1 MQETVRK
8 KVGRPFVKG
17 IGGNPRGRPKLTA
30 EELDLIQACR
40 KLTPQALERIR
51 GLMDDADK
59 DSVKFNAAA
68 YIIDR
73 GWGKAPNVVEINA
86 TVTQLS
92 HEERLARIAELQA
105 KLTK

>member
-1 MQETVRK
+1 M
-8 KVGRPFVKG
+8 VGLLSRG
-17 IGGNPRGRPKLTA
+17 IGGNPRRPKLTA
-30 EELDLIQACR
+30 EERDLIEACR

-59 DSVKFNAAA
+59 DSVNLTPLLTSS
-68 YIIDR
+68 I

-92 HEERLARIAELQA
+92 HEESGWPALRNCKPNHEVKWR
-105 KLTK
+105 